1 MRSHLFI
8 VDFKACVI
16 SVVFRKFF
24 SMPKSSSICSTS
36 LLSNSGCHALCRG
49 LRSTWSWLL
58 CRVGD
63 NNLVSFFSFLYRSSL
78 NSIIYENAIFS
89 LLCIF
94 GLFIKKNISWL
105 LSMCIYICIFNYI
118 LLINESVFVPVPLY
132 FYFCNSIV

>member
-36 LLSNSGCHALCRG
+36 LLSNSGCQALCRG
-49 LRSTWSWLL
+49 LWSTWSWLL

-63 NNLVSFFSFLYRSSL
+63 NNLVSFFFSYWSSL
-78 NSIIYENAIFS
+78 NSIICENAIFS

-105 LSMCIYICIFNYI
+105 LSMCIYICTFNYI
-118 LLINESVFVPVPLY
+118 LLINESVFVPVPLC
-132 FYFCNSIV
+132 FYDCNSIV